1 MLLLFVST
9 DSIWPEDHFVSVPYK
24 MFKRETMNRA
34 VRYGILGILIGL
46 SAAVYGQASKTPK
59 LKAAKD
65 PAPLKLVGS
74 IALPGVT
81 GDFDHLTL
89 DAKRQRLLIAG
100 EDHKT
105 LEIIDLKAK
114 KRLQSVTGM
123 GTPHSLLYLPASD
136 QLYLTDGDEGTIKI
150 LQGSDYKQ
158 IGKISLA
165 AGADSVGYDAAAQT
179 LFVVT
184 GGKDVPL
191 DYSVLSAVDLP
202 GQKKT
207 RDLRFES
214 AHVEAMALEHEGPNL
229 FINVTDKNQIVVVNR
244 KTMTKVKEWTVGA
257 ALENS
262 PVALDEANRRLL
274 IVCRKP
280 GMLVVMNADTGSV
293 VASLRAAGRS
303 DDIAFDKNAHRI
315 YVPGGEGYISVFEQK
330 DADHYEALAKVP
342 TATGAKTALL
352 VPELHR
358 LFVAV
363 SPGDTKALAKVL
375 IFETAQ

>member
-1 MLLLFVST
+1 MNTVVRYAMLGIFVS
-9 DSIWPEDHFVSVPYK
+9 
-24 MFKRETMNRA
+24 
-34 VRYGILGILIGL
+34 L
-46 SAAVYGQASKTPK
+46 SATVYGQAPK
-59 LKAAKD
+59 ATEGKA

-74 IALPGVT
+74 IELPGVT

-105 LEIIDLKAK
+105 LEVIDLKAG
-114 KRLQSVTGM
+114 KRLQSVPGM

-136 QLYLTDGDEGTIKI
+136 EVYLTDGDEGTIKI

-158 IGKISLA
+158 IGKIPLI
-165 AGADSVGYDAAAQT
+165 AGADSVGYDAAART
-179 LFVVT
+179 LYVVT

-191 DYSVLSAVDLP
+191 GYSILSAVDLP
-202 GQKKT
+202 GRK
-207 RDLRFES
+207 RIRELRFES

-229 FINVTDKNQIVVVNR
+229 FINVTDKNQIAVVDR

-280 GMLVVMNADTGSV
+280 GTLVVMNADTGSV
-293 VASLRAAGRS
+293 VASLPAAGRS
-303 DDIAFDKNAHRI
+303 DDIAFDRKAHRI

-342 TATGAKTALL
+342 SAPGAKTALL

-363 SPGDTKALAKVL
+363 SPGDTKEMARVL
-375 IFETAQ
+375 IFETAP